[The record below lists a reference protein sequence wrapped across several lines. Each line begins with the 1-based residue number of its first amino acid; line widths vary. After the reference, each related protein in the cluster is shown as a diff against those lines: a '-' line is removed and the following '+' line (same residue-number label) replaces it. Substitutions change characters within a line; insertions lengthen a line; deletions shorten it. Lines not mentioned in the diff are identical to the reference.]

1 MSMAG
6 RLETSR
12 ILTKADCT
20 KICVDAGLT
29 SNMAVM
35 VHASLKGLGYL
46 VNGPYDLID
55 AMMVA
60 VHPRGTILV
69 PTHTGQLTDPA
80 DWTRPVVP
88 TEWVDTIRQNMAPF
102 DARKT
107 PVRGRGILPEY
118 FLRYGGVKRS
128 VHPLNSVAALGA
140 DAGYFIY
147 THALQASEGIDSP
160 CYKLFKKNG
169 HVILFGVGLEVCS
182 ALHVAEYIVD
192 VPYLSE
198 STVEVA
204 VDDRRGG
211 VRFIRLVKYPGTSKY
226 FEKLRPELRES
237 GHLKELVFDD
247 GYTVTLLELAPAVN
261 LAVDKLRD
269 DPLYFRRD

>member
-1 MSMAG
+1 MA
-6 RLETSR
+6 R

-20 KICVDAGLT
+20 KICVDVGMT

-35 VHASLKGLGYL
+35 IHASLKGLGYL

-55 AMMVA
+55 AMVEI
-60 VHPRGTILV
+60 VRPRGTILA
-69 PTHTGQLTDPA
+69 PTHTGQLTYPA

-88 TEWVDTIRQNMAPF
+88 AEWVDTIHRNMTPF
-102 DARKT
+102 DPKKT

-118 FLRYGGVKRS
+118 FLRYAGVKRS
-128 VHPLNSVAALGA
+128 MHPLNSVAALGRY
-140 DAGYFIY
+140 AGHFIS
-147 THALQASEGIDSP
+147 THELQASEGIDSP

-169 HVILFGVGLEVCS
+169 HVILFGVGLEACS

-192 VPYLSE
+192 VTYLSD
-198 STVEVA
+198 STVKVA
-204 VDDRRGG
+204 VDDRKGG
-211 VRFIRLVKYPGTSKY
+211 VTFRHLVKYPGSSEH

-237 GHLKELVFDD
+237 GHLKELMLQD
-247 GYTVTLLELAPAVN
+247 GYVVGLLSLAPAVN

-269 DPLYFRRD
+269 DPLYFRR